1 MTMSESNAK
10 QAEEN
15 IKTGQQGTHEPWK
28 RSGQSSQDPAQKPPE
43 PRPRRDTD
51 NSTA

>member
-28 RSGQSSQDPAQKPPE
+28 RPGQSSQDPAQKPPE

>member
-1 MTMSESNAK
+1 MAAK
-10 QAEEN
+10 PTSKQSEEN

-28 RSGQSSQDPAQKPPE
+28 RPDQSSQDPAQDPPN
-43 PRPRRDTD
+43 PRPRRDSD